1 MRGSSPTRCDWKRPE
16 RRRCHDERV
25 GPNAAKDLRVVA
37 RRFLGEAFNSLEREH
52 VLPAPTFAPHV
63 RVGRDYFGDTIRS
76 TASYAAF
83 EAAIEAVAPRRFEDA
98 GTGLADREFA
108 NSYVF
113 AFIDAAIYL
122 CTVDGGGYSATSRA
136 VSEAIDMLLT
146 SLVDPTPE
154 VAVCRAVTHLTTA
167 SEETIALGGITV
179 TPAVGWDALREI
191 GRQVPGAGSALTRDP
206 PFVYDPPGS
215 VLTIRGSMTSDP
227 YRSVEE
233 LSSQLERFL
242 IAIRLVTGASVQS
255 AFEVRGATTRVS
267 RIAPYKVDFHF
278 SGSLGALIRRT
289 ARLAVKDEGSL
300 TRVVELLGTAER
312 RKGVLISSFD
322 MALSRYNRSHQSA
335 PWTDKLVDLATALEA
350 ALIGTSDDNSSVV
363 VRLRHRAATLLVADN
378 DESKAINADLK
389 LLYDLRSTLVHGG
402 DLTDKQLKKMLRG
415 VSTIPAETPAGV
427 AAELAVDRL
436 RDLVRRSILAR
447 LSLGTGTSPLWPLD
461 KPVDVDAVL
470 LDDASRKQWREAWQ
484 AHVTGIAGD
493 KVTRRARRAVES
505 VTADYAH

>member
-1 MRGSSPTRCDWKRPE
+1 M
-16 RRRCHDERV
+16 
-25 GPNAAKDLRVVA
+25 GPNAANNLRVVA
-37 RRFLGEAFNSLEREH
+37 RRFVGEAFDALEREH

-76 TASYAAF
+76 TPSYAAF
-83 EAAIEAVAPRRFEDA
+83 EAAIEAITPGRFEDA
-98 GTGLADREFA
+98 GAGLAEREFA
-108 NSYVF
+108 GSYVF
-113 AFIDAAIYL
+113 SFVDAAIFL
-122 CTVDGGGYSATSRA
+122 CTEDGGGYSVASPA
-136 VSEAIDMLLT
+136 VSEAIRMLVA

-154 VAVCRAVTHLTTA
+154 VAVCRAVTHLSTA
-167 SEETIALGGITV
+167 SEETIQLGGITI

-255 AFEVRGATTRVS
+255 ALEVRGATTRVS
-267 RIAPYKVDFHF
+267 RLAPYKVDFRF
-278 SGSLGALIRRT
+278 SGSLGTLIRRT
-289 ARLAVKDEGSL
+289 ARLTVEDEGSI
-300 TRVVELLGTAER
+300 TRVVDLLGTAER

-322 MALSRYNRSHQSA
+322 MALTRYNRSHQCA

-363 VRLRHRAATLLVADN
+363 MRLRHRAATLLVADN
-378 DESKAINADLK
+378 DASEAINADLK

-402 DLTDKQLKKMLRG
+402 DLTEKKLTKMLRG
-415 VSTIPAETPAGV
+415 ISTIPAETPAGV

-436 RDLVRRSILAR
+436 RDLVRRATLAR
-447 LSLGTGTSPLWPLD
+447 LSLGTGTPPVWPFD

-484 AHVTGIAGD
+484 THVTGLAGGN
-493 KVTRRARRAVES
+493 VTRRARRAVES
-505 VTADYAH
+505 ITAD